1 MVVEFL
7 FANAKRSWNF
17 NFEREAI
24 QINENVDLI
33 HAYVGQ
39 PVRFVIQGDLT
50 DFGFRAQSWSV
61 EPNDAVVIT
70 ESTGTGCVMTFNKTG
85 TYTVS
90 SKIFYQ
96 NSTSFFIAE
105 KEVIVRDLPA
115 ISGNRNPRLGVPEAY
130 TLDDYSCFEEWDFG
144 YLNSN
149 NQFQYAYDDYM
160 DWFDRDVAGV
170 QAFYIIAV
178 KPGNYVIRAK
188 IRFTTGVDYVYFPI
202 RVQDEGAPTNPIVDK
217 PTAIYS
223 VIGYRHKTNNSLKFE
238 VSDKKFVKP
247 NYDYIVLDQS
257 FAFRAFNKMPNET
270 HPLRSDM
277 VQIFKHT
284 DYYGGIAY
292 TNSMWILQ
300 PGGSLPGLPGGEKEY
315 SFVVFKSRQPG
326 TIPIYTIDVTQKEN
340 GLTVFAYRYPSLI
353 RVYGKVETSGSI
365 TTTTTNMGIMGYVY
379 PY

>member
-115 ISGNRNPRLGVPEAY
+115 ISGNRNPRLGVPETY
-130 TLDDYSCFEEWDFG
+130 QLDEFTHFNGWEFG
-144 YLNSN
+144 YYSSG
-149 NQFQYAYDDYM
+149 QFVKANDDIRRFEV
-160 DWFDRDVAGV
+160 DGQVNVFGV
-170 QAFYIIAV
+170 V
-178 KPGNYVIRAK
+178 MMTPGSYVIRAR
-188 IRFTTGVDYVYFPI
+188 ISFDTGDTYIDFPI